1 MNKRKHK
8 LAVAEP
14 HMTFSQRLAMLTKQ
28 AHNLSSKPLQRLRAS
43 LAFFDKKALL
53 ASLPGSAKRGL
64 ARGKTI

>member
-8 LAVAEP
+8 PVAAEP

-28 AHNLSSKPLQRLRAS
+28 AHNFSPKPLQRLRAS
-43 LAFFDKKALL
+43 LAFLDKKALL
-53 ASLPGSAKRGL
+53 AALPGSAKRGL